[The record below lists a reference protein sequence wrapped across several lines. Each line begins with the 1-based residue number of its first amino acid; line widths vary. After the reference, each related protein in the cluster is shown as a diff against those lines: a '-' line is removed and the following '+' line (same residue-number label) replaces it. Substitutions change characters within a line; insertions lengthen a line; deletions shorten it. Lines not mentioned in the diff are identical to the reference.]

1 MAVMSVGRLMLMLN
15 MVIRRLYG
23 LVGKVL
29 RIVDLA
35 IEIEIEV
42 LQEREKRRR
51 KNERGVHGWIAGW

>member
-1 MAVMSVGRLMLMLN
+1 MLN